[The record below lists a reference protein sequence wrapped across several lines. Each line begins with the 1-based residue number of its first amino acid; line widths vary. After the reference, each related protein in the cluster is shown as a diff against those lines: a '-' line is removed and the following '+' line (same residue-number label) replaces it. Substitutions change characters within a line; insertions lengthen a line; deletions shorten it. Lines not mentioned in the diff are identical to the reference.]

1 MKPNTTRSL
10 LRATSVAAL
19 LLGSAGLAHAQAPA
33 AAPVAAPE
41 ADKKD
46 VVTLPTFTISET
58 QDNPYRSTQALSA
71 SRVAMA
77 IEDIPQTI
85 SVVTGEFLKDSQAF
99 RMLDAA
105 KYVTPVV
112 ESTLPFGGDRYMI
125 RGFQVS
131 HEFVDGAEIS
141 GQDGYSM
148 SLAPYNIERVEII
161 KGPNAI
167 LVPGGSPGG
176 QFNPITKSPLMKN
189 QGSVTLDVGQYLTNA
204 VSTDVNYVISADKG
218 WATRFVAAYW
228 DSEGYV
234 KNQFRTGYLFAPSL
248 LWQPTADTKM
258 ILKAEFMVNRETNL
272 GGLPLDPT
280 VGSLN
285 EGVIARGLAPDWS
298 FGGDDRSDAR
308 HRATER
314 ITYELHSAI
323 GDHLSTRLQLMANH
337 VVREDA
343 GGTSAAITGVGGGS
357 RNPFTGLWEPGINW
371 NTAAWQ
377 ADTTGTVVLAGTAA
391 PVTDPSTW
399 VYTRNYGAVD
409 LFYNEAHLR
418 NDYALKFDQKHFKST
433 TIAGLAANFSK
444 VQFKSYTAQARP
456 NVPNNNLASIT
467 YPQLFYPQP
476 TTTNGGGNRTGK
488 QEDLQLFIYE
498 NLSFLNDRLIL
509 SGGYSKFFGQL
520 SRVDSTGIAPA
531 NTYPT
536 YDLTTDAKTFGIV
549 VKVVKGLSLFYGY
562 NTSGGTMPSSLNPGT
577 YPPNF
582 RAASGKQ
589 DEYGLKFNLLD
600 GRLTGSFSYFDIQQQ
615 NYPVPNSEYYTLIAE
630 GKIAEANAL
639 QNPLYLNLNSK
650 GWEFEA
656 QYAVTKNFMV
666 MGNYTSFE
674 MRQPVTEVRV
684 RAVPDQAGAIYLD
697 YHFTDGV
704 LKNFGVNLGVDYKD
718 EVVGE
723 NATGY
728 TTTKPL
734 PTGPQFVPVQPSF
747 LVGAR
752 TLVNLGFY
760 YKQPTWSARLQINNL
775 TDEDYIMA
783 AGSRT
788 SVIIGAPLNL
798 KASFTYTF

>member
-1 MKPNTTRSL
+1 MKPNPNRSL
-10 LRATSVAAL
+10 LRATYVAAL
-19 LLGSAGLAHAQAPA
+19 LLGSAGLAQAQAPA
-33 AAPVAAPE
+33 TAPETTPE

-46 VVTLPTFTISET
+46 VVTLPTFTIVE
-58 QDNPYRSTQALSA
+58 DKENPYRSGQALSA

-85 SVVTGEFLKDSQAF
+85 SVVTGEFLKDSMSF

-105 KYVTPVV
+105 KYITPVV
-112 ESTLPFGGDRYMI
+112 ESTLPYGGDRYMI

-141 GQDGYSM
+141 GADGYSM
-148 SLAPYNIERVEII
+148 SLAPYNIERIEII

-189 QGSVTLDVGQYLTNA
+189 QGSVTLDVGQYMANA

-218 WATRFVAAYW
+218 WATRIVAAYW
-228 DSEGYV
+228 DSEGYA
-234 KNQFRTGYLFAPSL
+234 KNQYRTGYMVAPSL
-248 LWQPTADTKM
+248 LWQPSADVKM

-272 GGLPLDPT
+272 GGLPLDPSI
-280 VGSLN
+280 GSSG
-285 EGVIARGLAPDWS
+285 EAIIARGLPRDWS
-298 FGGDDRSDAR
+298 FGGDDKSDSR
-308 HRATER
+308 HRGTQR
-314 ITYELHSAI
+314 VTYELFSNLAE
-323 GDHLSTRLQLMANH
+323 HLTTRLQLMANH

-343 GGTSAAITGVGGGS
+343 GGTSAAITGAGGGS
-357 RNPFTGLWEPGINW
+357 RNPFTGLWEPGVNW

-377 ADTTGTVVLAGTAA
+377 ADTTGTVVLAGAA
-391 PVTDPSTW
+391 VPVTDPSSW

-418 NDYALKFDQKHFKST
+418 NDYALKFEEKHFKST

-444 VQFKSYTAQARP
+444 VQFKSYTAQPRP
-456 NVPNNNLASIT
+456 NVPNNDLDSIT

-476 TTTNGGGNRTGK
+476 TQTNGGGNRTGK

-498 NLSFLNDRLIL
+498 NLSLLQDRVIL
-509 SGGYSKFFGQL
+509 SGGYSRFFGQL
-520 SRVDSTGIAPA
+520 TRVDQTNIPPA
-531 NTYPT
+531 NTYPA

-549 VKVVKGLSLFYGY
+549 VKPLKGISLFYGY
-562 NTSGGTMPSSLNPGT
+562 NSSGGTMPSSLNPGT
-577 YPPNF
+577 YPPTF
-582 RAASGKQ
+582 RAAAGEQ
-589 DEYGLKFNLLD
+589 TEYGVKTNFLD
-600 GRLTGSFSYFDIQQQ
+600 GRLTASVSFFDIEQE
-615 NYPVPNSEYYTLIAE
+615 NYAVPNSEYYTLIAQ
-630 GKIAEANAL
+630 GRVAEANAL

-666 MGNYTSFE
+666 LGNYTDFE
-674 MRQPVTEVRV
+674 IRQPVTEVRV
-684 RAVPDQAGAIYLD
+684 RAVPDTSGAIYAD
-697 YHFTDGV
+697 YHFTEGA
-704 LKNFGVNLGVDYKD
+704 LKGFGANIGVDFKSD
-718 EVVGE
+718 VVGE
-723 NATGY
+723 NSTGY
-728 TTTKPL
+728 TTTRPL

-747 LVGAR
+747 LVAGR

-760 YKQPTWSARLQINNL
+760 YRADTWSARVQVNNA
-775 TDEDYIMA
+775 TDEDYILA

-788 SVIIGAPLNL
+788 AVVVGDPLSI

>member
-1 MKPNTTRSL
+1 MNPNLPRSL
-10 LRATSVAAL
+10 LHATSVAAL
-19 LLGSAGLAHAQAPA
+19 LLGTAGLVQAQTPA
-33 AAPVAAPE
+33 AAPAAEPE
-41 ADKKD
+41 KKE
-46 VVTLPTFTISET
+46 VVTLPTFTIIET
-58 QDNPYRSTQALSA
+58 KDNPYRSNQALSA
-71 SRVAMA
+71 SRVAMD
-77 IEDIPQTI
+77 IQDIPQTI
-85 SVVTGEFLKDSQAF
+85 SVVTSEFLKDSQSF

-148 SLAPYNIERVEII
+148 SLAPYNIDRVEII

-189 QGSVTLDVGQYLTNA
+189 QGWVTLDVGQYLTNA
-204 VSTDVNYVISADKG
+204 VSTDVNYVLSEDKG
-218 WATRFVAAYW
+218 WATRVVAAYW
-228 DSEGYV
+228 DSDGYY
-234 KNQFRTGYLFAPSL
+234 KNQFRTGYMFAPSV

-272 GGLPLDPT
+272 GGLPLDPMI
-280 VGSLN
+280 GSN
-285 EGVIARGLAPDWS
+285 DDGVIARGLPHDWS

-314 ITYELHSAI
+314 ITYELFSNI
-323 GDHLSTRLQLMANH
+323 GDHLSTRLQLMGNH

-343 GGTSAAITGVGGGS
+343 GGTSAAISGAGGGS
-357 RNPFTGLWEPGINW
+357 RNPFTGLYEPGVNW

-377 ADTTGTVVLAGTAA
+377 SDTTGTVVLAGTPA
-391 PVTDPSTW
+391 PVTAPTSW
-399 VYTRNYGAVD
+399 IYTRNYGAVD
-409 LFYNEAHLR
+409 LFYTEAHLR
-418 NDYALKFDQKHFKST
+418 NDYALKFEQKYFKST

-456 NVPNNNLASIT
+456 NVPANDLDSIT
-467 YPQLFYPQP
+467 YPQLFYPEP
-476 TTTNGGGNRTGK
+476 SATNGGGNRTGK

-498 NLSFLNDRLIL
+498 NLSLLNDRLLL
-509 SGGYSKFFGQL
+509 SGGYSRFFGQL
-520 SRVDSTGIAPA
+520 SRVDQTGIPPA
-531 NTYPT
+531 NTFPT
-536 YDLTTDAKTFGIV
+536 YDLTTDAKTFGVV
-549 VKVVKGLSLFYGY
+549 VKPIKGISLFYGY

-577 YPPNF
+577 YAPSF

-589 DEYGLKFNLLD
+589 EEYGVKTSLLD
-600 GRLTGSFSYFDIQQQ
+600 GRLTASFSYFDIQQE
-615 NYPVPNSEYYTLIAE
+615 NYPVPNSDYYTLIAQ
-630 GKIAEANAL
+630 GRIAEANAL
-639 QNPLYLNLNSK
+639 PNPLYLNLNSK

-656 QYAVTKNFMV
+656 QYAVTKNLMV
-666 MGNYTSFE
+666 MGNYTDFE

-684 RAVPDQAGAIYLD
+684 RAVPDSAGAFYID
-697 YHFTDGV
+697 YHFTEGV
-704 LKNFGVNLGVDYKD
+704 LNNFGMNLGVDYKSD
-718 EVVGE
+718 VVGE

-747 LVGAR
+747 LVAAR

-760 YKQPTWSARLQINNL
+760 YKAATWSARLQVNNL

-788 SVIIGAPLNL
+788 AVIVGAPLSL
-798 KASFTYTF
+798 KASFTYNF